1 MILWI
6 TENAELYAEPEN
18 VVIRHPEAIAYIE
31 PNSPSMLLIDVAQPS
46 KALLSWAQERS
57 LPTLWWQ
64 PNALVPKRHCVVS
77 AKGCDCK
84 EFAFLLGLVRQ
95 REGITN
101 IDCGELESA
110 LRQYSRMVVVPYQ
123 RLSTEYGKLQKCV
136 SGYLIL
142 QGIESTFENL
152 QQKYEKVKTTT
163 AIPELYALLLVEDVN
178 DMIWAFIE

>member
-1 MILWI
+1 M
-6 TENAELYAEPEN
+6 
-18 VVIRHPEAIAYIE
+18 
-31 PNSPSMLLIDVAQPS
+31 
-46 KALLSWAQERS
+46 
-57 LPTLWWQ
+57 
-64 PNALVPKRHCVVS
+64 S

-84 EFAFLLGLVRQ
+84 EFALLLGLVRQ

-101 IDCGELESA
+101 VDCGELESA

-123 RLSTEYGKLQKCV
+123 QLSTEYGELQKCV

-152 QQKYEKVKTTT
+152 QQKYEKIKTTT
-163 AIPELYALLLVEDVN
+163 AIPELYALLLVEDVS